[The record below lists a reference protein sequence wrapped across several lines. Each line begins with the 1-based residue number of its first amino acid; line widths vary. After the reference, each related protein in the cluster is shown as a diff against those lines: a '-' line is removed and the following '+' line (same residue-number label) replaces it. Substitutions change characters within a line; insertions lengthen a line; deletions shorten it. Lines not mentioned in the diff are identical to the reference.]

1 MKNLYLLRH
10 AKSSWASP
18 GMKDFDRPLNERGLA
33 DAPEMAARLKAS
45 GARIDSIITSPALRT
60 LTTARLVCSTL
71 GLDKS
76 IIREDRQIYLAGS
89 SRLMHILSLLDDGID
104 AVLLVAH
111 NPALTDLANDMAR
124 AGIDNLPTAGLV
136 HVELPVEHWFEIGVG
151 VGRVVNFDCP
161 KNDDD

>member
-33 DAPEMAARLKAS
+33 DAPDMAMRLKTS
-45 GARIDSIITSPALRT
+45 GAAIDRIITSPALRT
-60 LTTARLVCSTL
+60 LTTARLVAATL
-71 GLDKS
+71 GLDS
-76 IIREDRQIYLAGS
+76 DIIREDRQIYLAGS
-89 SRLMHILSLLDDGID
+89 PRLMHVLSLLDDELN

-111 NPALTDLANDMAR
+111 NPALTDLANDVAR

-136 HVELPVEHWFEIGVG
+136 HIELPIEHWLEIGLG
-151 VGRVVNFDCP
+151 VGRVVNFDYP
-161 KNDDD
+161 RNHD